1 MMLAEVAGLGSLGYR
16 TACKATLTA
25 RALFSKALTVVKG
38 RAEAALFFDNRK
50 Q

>member
-1 MMLAEVAGLGSLGYR
+1 MMLAEVAGLGGYR

-38 RAEAALFFDNRK
+38 RAEAALVFDNRK